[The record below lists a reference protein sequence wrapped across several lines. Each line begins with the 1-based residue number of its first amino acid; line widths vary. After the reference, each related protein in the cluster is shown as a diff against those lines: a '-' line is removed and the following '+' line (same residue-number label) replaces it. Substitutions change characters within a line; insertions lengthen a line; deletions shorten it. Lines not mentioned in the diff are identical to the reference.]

1 MTQKE
6 LSYMED
12 AIKHEENMA
21 AIIEKSI
28 EMLEDEDLVS
38 FMQDE
43 LKNHK
48 KLHKELMT
56 LMEEK
61 ANEW

>member
-21 AIIEKSI
+21 AIISESI
-28 EMLEDEDLVS
+28 NLLDDEELVS
-38 FMQDE
+38 FMQNE
-43 LKNHK
+43 LENHE
-48 KLHKELMT
+48 KLHEELMN

-61 ANEW
+61 ANE

>member
-12 AIKHEENMA
+12 AVKHEENLA
-21 AIIEKSI
+21 SIIEESI
-28 EMLEDEDLVS
+28 NLLDDENLIS
-38 FMQDE
+38 FMQ
-43 LKNHK
+43 KQMNNHK
-48 KLHKELMT
+48 DMQKKLMM

-61 ANEW
+61 ANE

>member
-12 AIKHEENMA
+12 AIKHEQNLA
-21 AIIEKSI
+21 SIIEESI
-28 EMLEDEDLVS
+28 NLLDDEKLVS
-38 FMQDE
+38 FMQ
-43 LKNHK
+43 KQMNNHK
-48 KLHKELMT
+48 DMQKKLMM

-61 ANEW
+61 ANE

>member
-12 AIKHEENMA
+12 AIKHEENLA
-21 AIIEKSI
+21 SIIEESI
-28 EMLEDEDLVS
+28 NLLDDENLVS
-38 FMQDE
+38 FMQ
-43 LKNHK
+43 KQMNNHK
-48 KLHKELMT
+48 DMQKKLMM

-61 ANEW
+61 ANE